1 MPTGSARSADDLPGL
16 PPAVSVGRARRPK
29 YDQLK
34 ETLLAAIESASPGTP
49 LPAERDLCERFAVSR
64 TTVRQALQELESDGH
79 ILRHQ
84 GRGTFVA
91 RRKTS
96 LALQMTSFNEDM
108 RQRGMHPSSQLLSA
122 RQVPAATQI
131 GSFLG
136 LSATA
141 KVLRI
146 ERLRLADDEPMAV
159 AVTYLPARRVKGLAG
174 LLHAEAS
181 VYALLSQTYGIVP
194 TDAEET
200 FESVAASAE
209 HAELL
214 KTEIGAP
221 LTLLTRRS
229 WDGDGIPVEYARS
242 HYRGDRYRFITR
254 LHRPQD

>member
-1 MPTGSARSADDLPGL
+1 MATSST
-16 PPAVSVGRARRPK
+16 PPRRPK

-34 ETLLAAIESASPGTP
+34 ETLLVAIEDAGPGTP
-49 LPAERDLCERFAVSR
+49 LPPERDLCERFAVSR
-64 TTVRQALQELESDGH
+64 TTVRQALHELEAEGH
-79 ILRHQ
+79 VIRHQ

-91 RRKTS
+91 RRKMS
-96 LALQMTSFNEDM
+96 LALQMTSYNEDM
-108 RQRGMHPSSQLLSA
+108 RQRGLHPSSRLLSA
-122 RQVPAATQI
+122 TQVPASTEI
-131 GSFLG
+131 GSYLG
-136 LSATA
+136 LPPAA

-146 ERLRLADDEPMAV
+146 ERLRLADEEPMAV

-181 VYALLSQTYGIVP
+181 LYALLSQTYGIVP

-214 KTEIGAP
+214 KTETGAP

-229 WDGDGIPVEYARS
+229 WDRDGVPVEYARS
-242 HYRGDRYRFITR
+242 YYRGDRYRFITR
-254 LHRPQD
+254 LHRPMD